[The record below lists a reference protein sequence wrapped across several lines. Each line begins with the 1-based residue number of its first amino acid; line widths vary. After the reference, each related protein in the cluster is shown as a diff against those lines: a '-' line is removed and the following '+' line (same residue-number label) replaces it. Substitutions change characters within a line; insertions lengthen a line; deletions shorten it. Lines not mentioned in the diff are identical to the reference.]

1 MIRIEFQV
9 SLPSSLIVFPVAQVF
24 TVVNNTWPA
33 REEAFM
39 TISQYSFRFLYNYEE
54 SISSL
59 QGSVDRV
66 WGHAQ
71 LTRLI
76 LSAATAMFGKLEP
89 SQGWDKNSF

>member
-66 WGHAQ
+66 WGHAPADAPHP
-71 LTRLI
+71 
-76 LSAATAMFGKLEP
+76 LSATAMFGKLEP
-89 SQGWDKNSF
+89 SQSRDKNSF